1 MNVNVIHNC
10 LSIRFVFFIC
20 KQQCDDHTADFK
32 TGEFGTHFNTN
43 PSGNA
48 KGQTD
53 SKGEANDPNSVCI
66 DLTVILK

>member
-1 MNVNVIHNC
+1 MI
-10 LSIRFVFFIC
+10 IRQIS
-20 KQQCDDHTADFK
+20 K

-43 PSGNA
+43 PSGDA